1 MAGSADGFWGL
12 LSSPAGQ
19 GLLAAG
25 LGALG
30 GRTALGGISRGGLLG
45 LNVYNQAK
53 QGALDEQRMQKQ
65 DQLLDMQMQQRQ
77 QAQEQALARQ
87 NYLSSIGRVTSPV
100 VGAQPNQFDPM
111 KYISMG
117 GSVEEAKNLASSGN
131 WGKAAVK
138 DYKEVRMPDG
148 SVQIVG
154 FDEFGNRQN
163 TGAAPYKAPE
173 FRDLGG
179 QQVAIDPV
187 SLKPVWSGKKSMT
200 PGERDASARGWS
212 NIAIERQRL
221 AQDADGQSARG
232 FGKAPAGYRFKPDGS
247 LEPIPGGP
255 ADIKASLEGQKAE
268 ARKTAAIEQADRII
282 AKVDQAIGG
291 VGNGWGTT
299 GITGAALGSV
309 PGTSAYDLRRTIE
322 TIKANLG
329 FQELQAMRE
338 ASPTGGALGQVAIQ
352 ELMALQSTVANL
364 DANQSTDR
372 LKKSLQEARQHYANW
387 KRAASGGATDVR
399 REGGALPQGANG
411 AGGVVDFRSLK

>member
-65 DQLLDMQMQQRQ
+65 DQLFDMQMQQRQ
-77 QAQEQALARQ
+77 QAQEQAQARQ

-131 WGKAAVK
+131 WGKSTVK
-138 DYKEVRMPDG
+138 NYNEVRMPDG

-154 FDEFGNRQN
+154 FDEYGGQVK
-163 TGAAPYKAPE
+163 TGAQPFKAPE
-173 FRDLGG
+173 IRDFGG
-179 QQVAIDPV
+179 HVGGIDPIT
-187 SLKPVWSGKKSMT
+187 GKVTSYGNKTMT
-200 PGERDASARGWS
+200 QAERDASARGWA
-212 NIAIERQRL
+212 AIKTDRERL
-221 AQDADGQSARG
+221 ALEGQGQGALG
-232 FGKAPAGYRFKPDGS
+232 FGKAPTGYRFKPDGS

>member
-65 DQLLDMQMQQRQ
+65 DQLFDMQMQQRQ

-87 NYLSSIGRVTSPV
+87 NYLSSIGQVTSPV
-100 VGAQPNQFDPM
+100 AGAQPNQFDPM
-111 KYISMG
+111 KWISMG
-117 GSVEEAKNLASSGN
+117 GSVDEAKNLASSGN

-200 PGERDASARGWS
+200 PGEAASNAVAWANVGVARDRLALERTKDQRDSQAVTYQQDAQGNLIALPTKIAPGMQNVAPVPVRAGGQQVQGKGAPAASFAQQYSMVKDAAAQARELIPKATSSGLGAARDATAAFFGKSTDAADAAAKLDVLGGWMTS
-212 NIAIERQRL
+212 TVPRFEGPQSDKDVMQYKAMAANVANRSLPASQRL
-221 AQDADGQSARG
+221 QALDALETFMDSKAASFGLPPK
-232 FGKAPAGYRFKPDGS
+232 GKASPAS
-247 LEPIPGGP
+247 
-255 ADIKASLEGQKAE
+255 
-268 ARKTAAIEQADRII
+268 
-282 AKVDQAIGG
+282 
-291 VGNGWGTT
+291 
-299 GITGAALGSV
+299 
-309 PGTSAYDLRRTIE
+309 
-322 TIKANLG
+322 
-329 FQELQAMRE
+329 
-338 ASPTGGALGQVAIQ
+338 
-352 ELMALQSTVANL
+352 
-364 DANQSTDR
+364 
-372 LKKSLQEARQHYANW
+372 
-387 KRAASGGATDVR
+387 
-399 REGGALPQGANG
+399 
-411 AGGVVDFRSLK
+411 AGGVKFMGFE

>member
-65 DQLLDMQMQQRQ
+65 DQLFDMQMQQRQ

-87 NYLSSIGRVTSPV
+87 NYLSSIGQVTSPV
-100 VGAQPNQFDPM
+100 AGAQPNQFDPM
-111 KYISMG
+111 KYISLG

-187 SLKPVWSGKKSMT
+187 SLKPVWTGKKTMT
-200 PGERDASARGWS
+200 PDGAASNAVAWANVGVARDRLNLDRARD
-212 NIAIERQRL
+212 QRDSQ
-221 AQDADGQSARG
+221 AVTYQQDAQGNLIALPTKVSPGTKNVSPVPVTAGGSQVM
-232 FGKAPAGYRFKPDGS
+232 GKGAPAAAFGQQYSMVKDAAQQARQ
-247 LEPIPGGP
+247 LIP
-255 ADIKASLEGQKAE
+255 KATSSGLGE
-268 ARKTAAIEQADRII
+268 ARD
-282 AKVDQAIGG
+282 KV
-291 VGNGWGTT
+291 
-299 GITGAALGSV
+299 
-309 PGTSAYDLRRTIE
+309 
-322 TIKANLG
+322 
-329 FQELQAMRE
+329 
-338 ASPTGGALGQVAIQ
+338 ASFFG
-352 ELMALQSTVANL
+352 
-364 DANQSTDR
+364 QSTDAADAAAKLDVIGGWITSTVPRFEGPQSDKDVMQYKAMAANVANRGLPASQR
-372 LKKSLQEARQHYANW
+372 LQALDALEKFMDSKAATYGIQPMAPTAPN
-387 KRAASGGATDVR
+387 ASGGVI
-399 REGGALPQGANG
+399 EFG
-411 AGGVVDFRSLK
+411 SLK